1 MIDVKT
7 VPELVE
13 IIYNPASGL
22 TLGAAV
28 SCQRVYE
35 NPSLVTAYPGLIDA
49 AELIGGVQIQNRASF
64 GGNLCNSSPAAD
76 SIPALIVHYAT
87 CRIAGPDGTREVP
100 VEHFCT
106 APGKNVLTPSEILV
120 SLRFP
125 PPPGNFGA
133 AYLRF
138 IPRNEMDIAVVGC
151 GASVQLSTDRRT
163 FAGARIALG
172 AVAPTPLLVEA
183 AGELMGQPV
192 TDEAISKAA
201 LEAQAAAHP
210 ITDMRGTAEYRHHL
224 VGVLTRRALR
234 KAIERARAS

>member
-7 VPELVE
+7 IPELVE

-35 NPSLVTAYPGLIDA
+35 HPDLVSAYPGLIDA

-76 SIPALIVHYAT
+76 SIPAMIVHYAT

-100 VEHFCT
+100 VEQFCT
-106 APGKNVLTPSEILV
+106 APGNS
-120 SLRFP
+120 
-125 PPPGNFGA
+125 A
-133 AYLRF
+133 
-138 IPRNEMDIAVVGC
+138 
-151 GASVQLSTDRRT
+151 DRKT
-163 FAGARIALG
+163 FARARIALG

-183 AGELMGQPV
+183 AGELVGQSV
-192 TDEAISKAA
+192 TDEAISKVA
-201 LEAQAAAHP
+201 LAAQAAARP
-210 ITDMRGTAEYRHHL
+210 ITDMRGTAEYRRHL

-234 KAIERARAS
+234 KAIERA